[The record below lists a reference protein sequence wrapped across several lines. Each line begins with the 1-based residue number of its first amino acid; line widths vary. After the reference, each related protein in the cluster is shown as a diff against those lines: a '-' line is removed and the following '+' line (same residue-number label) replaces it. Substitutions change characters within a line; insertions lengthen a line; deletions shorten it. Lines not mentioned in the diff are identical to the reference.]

1 MNKIYTLLIF
11 ALFVG
16 MSSSYAQSTS
26 IRSIEKSAKKAV
38 ENKDFYSAW
47 QFYKIT
53 TDQKSVKR
61 DSTKLAKQMYNLGE
75 SARQFKS
82 YEVARNAYEMVL
94 RSKTKAD
101 YPLVEFWLARV
112 YHSQGNYDKAI
123 SHYVNFAKE
132 AGQTPKNATINP
144 KQEYA
149 SVAESA
155 IEHCNWAKDQKEFT
169 GFKIDS
175 LKSVNTPATEF
186 APLEYN
192 SSMYYSA
199 LEYDKENFCPDPNSE
214 VTRLYTSDYAG
225 EGGTTSPINWA
236 KDEKGTFVAHTAFST
251 N

>member
-112 YHSQGNYDKAI
+112 YHSQGNSI
-123 SHYVNFAKE
+123 
-132 AGQTPKNATINP
+132 
-144 KQEYA
+144 KQ
-149 SVAESA
+149 
-155 IEHCNWAKDQKEFT
+155 
-169 GFKIDS
+169 S
-175 LKSVNTPATEF
+175 LI
-186 APLEYN
+186 
-192 SSMYYSA
+192 M
-199 LEYDKENFCPDPNSE
+199 
-214 VTRLYTSDYAG
+214 
-225 EGGTTSPINWA
+225 
-236 KDEKGTFVAHTAFST
+236 
-251 N
+251 